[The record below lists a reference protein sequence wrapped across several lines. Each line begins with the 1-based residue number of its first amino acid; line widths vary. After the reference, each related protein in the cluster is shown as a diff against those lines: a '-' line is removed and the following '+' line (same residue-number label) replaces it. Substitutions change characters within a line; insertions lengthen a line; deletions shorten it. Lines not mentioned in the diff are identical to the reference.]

1 MSVRIASV
9 TAAFK
14 AAGDLSTNQYYVVK
28 QASGDNEVELAG
40 AADDA
45 VGFLG
50 SCPAAAGET
59 AEVVVSGGS
68 YALAGAAI
76 AKDVKVT
83 ANASGKIVAAA
94 ATEFYI
100 GRTLAAAA
108 ADGDVVEIVIE
119 KGFVP
124 A

>member
-1 MSVRIASV
+1 MQAVQNIYS
-9 TAAFK
+9 
-14 AAGDLSTNQYYVVK
+14 NQICY
-28 QASGDNEVELAG
+28 S
-40 AADDA
+40 
-45 VGFLG
+45 
-50 SCPAAAGET
+50 
-59 AEVVVSGGS
+59 
-68 YALAGAAI
+68 ALAGAAI